1 MTYLPKIIPVA
12 YGATDFGFL
21 SFCAPAEQ
29 RGFLN
34 CAPNVCLCDQF
45 FVCSAVPARVQLCLP
60 LAHSTEGRDRGVYL
74 FLVLNLPLAALQGIN
89 MSMFSVFTD

>member
-21 SFCAPAEQ
+21 SFTPLLNREASLIVLRMCVYVTSSLYAQ
-29 RGFLN
+29 LFL
-34 CAPNVCLCDQF
+34 
-45 FVCSAVPARVQLCLP
+45 QLCLP

-74 FLVLNLPLAALQGIN
+74 FLVLNPPLAALRGIN